1 MNAYWRFLIKKA
13 LITILTIFVTL
24 TANFFIFR
32 IMPGDPAKLLLN
44 DPRLKK
50 ENIELVKKQLGL
62 DKPLWQQYLIYMKE
76 SFKGNFGISFVH
88 NVPVSQII
96 AQRLPQTLLLLSVAI
111 AISTVVG
118 IAVGAICGWKRGS
131 KLDAALLT
139 ASLISYMVP
148 TFWIGIVLLMVFSL
162 WLGWFPVGGITTI
175 GGGAGIPRW
184 LDVLKHMFLPTVA
197 LVLWYAGEY
206 VILMRGSMLDV
217 MKEDYILTAKAKG
230 LRSLTILKDHA
241 VRNALLP
248 VVTLIAL
255 NIGWMVGG
263 CIEVEVVFSWPGMGK
278 LIYDAVLKRD
288 YPVLQ
293 GCFVIITITVI
304 LANLIA
310 DLIYGYIDPR
320 IRRGTM

>member
-1 MNAYWRFLIKKA
+1 VNSYWRFLIKKA
-13 LITILTIFVTL
+13 LITILTIFATL

-50 ENIELVKKQLGL
+50 ENIELVRKQLGL
-62 DKPLWQQYLIYMKE
+62 DKPLWQQYLIYLKE
-76 SFKGNFGISFVH
+76 SLKGNFGISFVH
-88 NVPVSQII
+88 NIPVSQII

-131 KLDAALLT
+131 KLDATLLT

-148 TFWIGIVLLMVFSL
+148 TFWIGMVLLMVFSL

-175 GGGAGIPRW
+175 GGGAGIPKW
-184 LDVLKHMFLPTVA
+184 LDILRHMFLPTVA

-230 LRSLTILKDHA
+230 LRSLRILKDHA

-263 CIEVEVVFSWPGMGK
+263 AIEVEVVFSWPGMGK

>member
-1 MNAYWRFLIKKA
+1 VNSYWRFLIKKA
-13 LITILTIFVTL
+13 LITILTIFATL

-62 DKPLWQQYLIYMKE
+62 DKPLWQQYLIYLKE

-88 NVPVSQII
+88 NIPVSQII

-131 KLDAALLT
+131 KLDATLLT

-148 TFWIGIVLLMVFSL
+148 TFWIGMVLLMVFSL

-175 GGGAGIPRW
+175 GGGAGIPKW
-184 LDVLKHMFLPTVA
+184 LDILRHMFLPTVA

-230 LRSLTILKDHA
+230 LRSLRILKDHA

-263 CIEVEVVFSWPGMGK
+263 AIEVEVVFSWPGMGK

>member
-1 MNAYWRFLIKKA
+1 MNSYWRFLIKKA
-13 LITILTIFVTL
+13 LITILTIFATL

-62 DKPLWQQYLIYMKE
+62 DKPLWQQYLIYLKE

-88 NVPVSQII
+88 NIPVSQII

-131 KLDAALLT
+131 KLDATLLT

-148 TFWIGIVLLMVFSL
+148 TFWIGMVLLMVFSL

-175 GGGAGIPRW
+175 GGGAGIPKW
-184 LDVLKHMFLPTVA
+184 LDILRHMFLPTVA

-230 LRSLTILKDHA
+230 LRSLRILKDHA

>member
-1 MNAYWRFLIKKA
+1 MNSYWRFLIKKA

-50 ENIELVKKQLGL
+50 ENIELVRKQLGL
-62 DKPLWQQYLIYMKE
+62 DKPLWQQFLIYLKE
-76 SFKGNFGISFVH
+76 SFKGNFGMSFVH

-175 GGGAGIPRW
+175 GGGAGIPKW
-184 LDVLKHMFLPTVA
+184 LDILKHMFLPTVA

-263 CIEVEVVFSWPGMGK
+263 AIEVEVVFSWPGMGK

>member
-1 MNAYWRFLIKKA
+1 MNSYWRFLIKKA
-13 LITILTIFVTL
+13 LITILTIFATL

-62 DKPLWQQYLIYMKE
+62 DKPLWQQYLIYLKE

-88 NVPVSQII
+88 NIPVSQII

-131 KLDAALLT
+131 KLDATLLT

-148 TFWIGIVLLMVFSL
+148 TFWIGMVLLMVFSL

-175 GGGAGIPRW
+175 GGGAGIPKW
-184 LDVLKHMFLPTVA
+184 LDILRHMFLPTVA

-230 LRSLTILKDHA
+230 LRSLRILKDHA

-263 CIEVEVVFSWPGMGK
+263 AIEVEVVFSWPGMGK

>member
-1 MNAYWRFLIKKA
+1 MNSYWRFLIKKA
-13 LITILTIFVTL
+13 LITILTIFATL

-50 ENIELVKKQLGL
+50 ENIELVRSQLGL
-62 DKPLWQQYLIYMKE
+62 DKPLWQQYLIYLKE

-131 KLDAALLT
+131 KLDATLLT

-175 GGGAGIPRW
+175 GGGAGIPKW

-217 MKEDYILTAKAKG
+217 MREDYILTARAKG

>member
-1 MNAYWRFLIKKA
+1 
-13 LITILTIFVTL
+13 
-24 TANFFIFR
+24 
-32 IMPGDPAKLLLN
+32 
-44 DPRLKK
+44 
-50 ENIELVKKQLGL
+50 
-62 DKPLWQQYLIYMKE
+62 
-76 SFKGNFGISFVH
+76 
-88 NVPVSQII
+88 
-96 AQRLPQTLLLLSVAI
+96 
-111 AISTVVG
+111 
-118 IAVGAICGWKRGS
+118 
-131 KLDAALLT
+131 
-139 ASLISYMVP
+139 
-148 TFWIGIVLLMVFSL
+148 MVFSL

-263 CIEVEVVFSWPGMGK
+263 AIEVEVVFSWPGMGK